1 MSKLGTPQASLPIAR
16 LSGWTSWGDTVP
28 RVWLELQKMDR
39 NRDGVVTID
48 EFLETCQKVGGSR
61 GLGDAPHLATSGPC
75 ALLPLA
81 STALS
86 VPAALPGA
94 RSLPYSLLPQIP
106 TGRLSP
112 TPRLICSLA
121 LPHSVTQVPVQGSEF
136 SESEA
141 GRPHSPG
148 CSDRLPALPTGPE
161 HHEFHA
167 AV

>member
-1 MSKLGTPQASLPIAR
+1 
-16 LSGWTSWGDTVP
+16 
-28 RVWLELQKMDR
+28 MDR
-39 NRDGVVTID
+39 NQDGVVTID

-61 GLGDAPHLATSGPC
+61 GLRDAPYLATLAPVSSYLWPP
-75 ALLPLA
+75 LPQ
-81 STALS
+81 LS
-86 VPAALPGA
+86 MPAALPGA
-94 RSLPYSLLPQIP
+94 CSLPYSLLPQSP
-106 TGRLSP
+106 TGRLP
-112 TPRLICSLA
+112 HTPRLICNLA